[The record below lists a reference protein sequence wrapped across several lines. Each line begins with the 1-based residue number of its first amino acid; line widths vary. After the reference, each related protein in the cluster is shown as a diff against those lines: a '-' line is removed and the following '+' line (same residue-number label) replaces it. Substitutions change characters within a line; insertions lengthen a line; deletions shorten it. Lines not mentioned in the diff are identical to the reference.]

1 MSTSRSKWTSI
12 AVEWKE
18 LEEMLT
24 ESARNSTCQQRH
36 GFPSNDVY
44 NHINHII
51 SLNLTKT
58 RLKPSALLFA
68 LKMTLR
74 QSDHPDLI

>member
-51 SLNLTKT
+51 SLNLTKA
-58 RLKPSALLFA
+58 RFEPSALSFVF
-68 LKMTLR
+68 KN
-74 QSDHPDLI
+74 QSETK